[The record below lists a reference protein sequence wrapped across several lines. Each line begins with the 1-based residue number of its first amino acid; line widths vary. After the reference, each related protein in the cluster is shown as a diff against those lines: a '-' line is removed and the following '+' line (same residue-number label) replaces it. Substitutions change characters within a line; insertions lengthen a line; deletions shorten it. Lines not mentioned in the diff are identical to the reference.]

1 MPDKSVPENGVP
13 ENPESD
19 AESAGRRRP
28 VVGAADLNRW
38 SAALTGI
45 AQTGLAFTES
55 TFEQE
60 RYHEILAISADIKT
74 TVEYH
79 DHPDRPVPIADD
91 YIESWIRAVN
101 PRVSGYVTPK
111 VAVGAAVTDG
121 DGRLLL
127 IQRSDSG
134 VWLYPTGWADVGYS
148 AAEVAVKE
156 VREETGISCEV
167 VRPLAIVD
175 GLRAG
180 FSHVPLY
187 SIVFLCRATGGEL
200 SPHPLECLDVGWFSR
215 DELPTPIA
223 NFDLWG
229 EHTFA
234 ALNGADNGV
243 FYDLPRHGVWLTPEQ
258 S

>member
-1 MPDKSVPENGVP
+1 M
-13 ENPESD
+13 
-19 AESAGRRRP
+19 AEADD
-28 VVGAADLNRW
+28 VVSGDRVDDRTTGEPAATTADLNRW
-38 SAALTGI
+38 SAALTAI
-45 AQTGLAFTES
+45 AQTGLAFTDS

-60 RYHEILAISADIKT
+60 RYQEILAISADIKT
-74 TVEYH
+74 AVEH
-79 DHPDRPVPIADD
+79 RLHPEDSPPIADD
-91 YIESWIRAVN
+91 YVESWLRSVH

-121 DGRLLL
+121 EGRLLL

-156 VREETGISCEV
+156 VREETGITCEV
-167 VRPLAIVD
+167 VRPLAVID

-180 FSHVPLY
+180 FSRVPLY
-187 SIVFLCRATGGEL
+187 SIVFLCRATGGDL
-200 SPHPLECLDVGWFSR
+200 SPHPLECLDVGWFGR
-215 DELPTPIA
+215 HDLPSPLA

-234 ALNGADNGV
+234 ALNGDDNGV
-243 FYDLPRHGVWLTPEQ
+243 LYDPP

>member
-1 MPDKSVPENGVP
+1 MR
-13 ENPESD
+13 NPNDGSD
-19 AESAGRRRP
+19 NRP
-28 VVGAADLNRW
+28 VATAADLNRW
-38 SAALTGI
+38 SEALTAI

-60 RYHEILAISADIKT
+60 RYHEILAISADIRT
-74 TVEYH
+74 AVDRHE
-79 DHPDRPVPIADD
+79 HPDQPLPLADD
-91 YIESWIRAVN
+91 VLESWLRAVN

-121 DGRLLL
+121 EGRLLM

-148 AAEVAVKE
+148 AAEVAIKE
-156 VREETGISCEV
+156 VREETGITCEV
-167 VRPLAIVD
+167 VRPLSVID

-180 FSHVPLY
+180 FSRVPLY

-200 SPHPLECLDVGWFSR
+200 APHPLECLDVGWFSR
-215 DELPTPIA
+215 DDLPEPIA

-229 EHTFA
+229 EHTFDA
-234 ALNGADNGV
+234 VNGVDNGV
-243 FYDLPRHGVWLTPEQ
+243 LYDPPRNSVWMTGDQP
-258 S
+258 

>member
-1 MPDKSVPENGVP
+1 MVESPPDPAPKP
-13 ENPESD
+13 
-19 AESAGRRRP
+19 
-28 VVGAADLNRW
+28 DLNRW
-38 SAALTGI
+38 SEALTAI

-55 TFEQE
+55 PFERE
-60 RYHEILAISADIKT
+60 RYQEILAISADMR
-74 TVEYH
+74 TVTERGESTNGDQPMA
-79 DHPDRPVPIADD
+79 DHYVDF
-91 YIESWIRAVN
+91 WLRAVR

-121 DGRLLL
+121 DGHLLL
-127 IQRSDSG
+127 IQRADSG

-156 VREETGISCEV
+156 VREETGISCV
-167 VRPLAIVD
+167 VERPIAIID

-180 FSHVPLY
+180 FSRVPLY

-200 SPHPLECLDVGWFSR
+200 SPHPLECLDAGWFSR
-215 DELPTPIA
+215 DELPDPVV

-229 EHTFA
+229 EHTFDSIEGRA
-234 ALNGADNGV
+234 HHV
-243 FYDLPRHGVWLTPEQ
+243 FYDPPRDGVWL